1 MFKSLRR
8 ITPTETFDSFVST
21 VFKHEEKS
29 WITLLTCED
38 YKEKSETYIY
48 RRMLCAVL
56 VSVANEK

>member
-38 YKEKSETYIY
+38 YKEKSETYTY
-48 RRMLCAVL
+48 RRMVRAVL
-56 VSVANEK
+56 VSVENEK